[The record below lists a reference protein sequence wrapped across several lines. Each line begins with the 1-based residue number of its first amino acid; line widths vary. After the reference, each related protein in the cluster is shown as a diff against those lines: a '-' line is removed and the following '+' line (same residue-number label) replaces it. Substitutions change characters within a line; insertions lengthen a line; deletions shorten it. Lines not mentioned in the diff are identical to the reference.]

1 MRQSSPATQ
10 RPPARD
16 RRLRGLLRLAGY
28 LRPYWRQALV
38 AAVAL
43 IVAAAGVLA
52 IGQGLRLVIDQGFAN
67 GTAAALDRALLLTA
81 GVVLV
86 LAVAS
91 AMRFYWVMWLG
102 ERMAADLRQD
112 VFNRLVALEPGF
124 YARNGTAEIQSRMT
138 TDTALLQSVLG
149 STFSMAL
156 RNSLLLTGTLGMLV
170 VTSPGLTALVIV
182 GIPLVV
188 APMLIYGRRVRR
200 LSRLSQDRIADVGS
214 YASETLGGIETVQAF
229 VHEPI
234 DRGVFRERVESA
246 FAIGVQRIRQR
257 AGLNAVALLLAFG
270 GVAFVLWRGGHAVLA
285 GTMTAGEL
293 SAFIFYAVLAAG
305 AVGVLSEVA
314 GELFRASGAAE
325 RLFELLDTEPAIRP
339 PDEPQPLSDPIRGE
353 VTLQDVGFCYPN
365 REDQPA
371 LQGVDLQ
378 VRCGET
384 LALVGPSGAGK
395 STLMALLL
403 RFYDP
408 SAGRI
413 LFDGVDLRDLDPQSL
428 RRCMAL
434 VAQTPVLFTGT
445 IRENIRFGDPNASPA
460 MIESVAEAAH
470 CREFVDALPQG
481 LDTDIGP
488 AGVQLS
494 GGQRQRIAIAR
505 ALLRDPALLLL
516 DEATSSLDAE
526 SEQQVQ
532 AALGHLMAG
541 RTSIVIAH
549 RLATVRD
556 ADRIAVLDHGCLRAI
571 GTHDQLLARDRLYA
585 HLAALQFNDG
595 RDADHG
601 ELPRPAAGPAAGHA

>member
-1 MRQSSPATQ
+1 MRNANQFSNRPA
-10 RPPARD
+10 AKD
-16 RRLRGLLRLAGY
+16 RRLSGLLRLSGY
-28 LRPYWRQALV
+28 LKPYWPQALI
-38 AAVAL
+38 AAAAL
-43 IVAAAGVLA
+43 IIAAGSVLA
-52 IGQGLRLVIDQGFAN
+52 IGQGLRLVIDEGFGN
-67 GTAAALDRALLLTA
+67 GTAAALDQALLLTG

-86 LAVAS
+86 MAAAS
-91 AMRFYWVMWLG
+91 ALRFYWVMWLG

-112 VFNRLVALEPGF
+112 VFHRLLALEPGF
-124 YARNGTAEIQSRMT
+124 YAQNGVGEIQSRMT

-156 RNSLLLTGTLGMLV
+156 RNSLLLAGTLIMLV
-170 VTSPGLTALVIV
+170 VTSPGLTALVVV

-229 VHEPI
+229 VHEPV
-234 DRGVFRERVESA
+234 DRQIFDDRVESA
-246 FAIGVQRIRQR
+246 FTTAVRRIRQR
-257 AGLNAVALLLAFG
+257 AGLNAVALLLAFT

-285 GTMTAGEL
+285 GAMSAGEL

-325 RLFELLDTEPAIRP
+325 RLFELLDTQPSIQAPAQLKNLAAP
-339 PDEPQPLSDPIRGE
+339 VRGE
-353 VTLQDVGFCYPN
+353 VTLEDVHFAYPT
-365 REDQPA
+365 RPDRPA
-371 LQGVDLQ
+371 LNGIDLT
-378 VRCGET
+378 VRAGET

-395 STLMALLL
+395 STLVSLIL

-408 SAGRI
+408 TAGCIR
-413 LFDGVDLRDLDPQSL
+413 FDGIDLRALDPQDL
-428 RRCMAL
+428 RSQMAL
-434 VAQTPVLFTGT
+434 VAQTPVLFSGT
-445 IRENIRFGDPNASPA
+445 VAENIRFGNPA
-460 MIESVAEAAH
+460 AAEGAVQQAAQAAF
-470 CREFVDALPQG
+470 CDEFVDRLPEG
-481 LDTDIGP
+481 MDTDIGP
-488 AGVQLS
+488 GGVQLS

-532 AALGHLMAG
+532 AALSHLMAG

-549 RLATVRD
+549 RFSTVKN
-556 ADRIAVLDHGCLRAI
+556 ADRIAVLEAGALRAV
-571 GTHDQLLARDRLYA
+571 GTHESLMTQDSLYA
-585 HLAALQFNDG
+585 HLAALQFN
-595 RDADHG
+595 
-601 ELPRPAAGPAAGHA
+601 RPVSESGPALAREVS